1 MAMTTKEFRRH
12 RLDGRGK
19 VIIAALVV
27 AGVVMAALLHSCS
40 SDTTPGSGALGQSL
54 GAPTTAKGSL
64 VPQIPHRTRTPADP
78 DYLTAAPQGISWQRV
93 DGVPLPFSATDG
105 PTRINGAVTGGYS
118 NSPQG
123 AVLAAA
129 QIAFRLAFS
138 PDYQAVVDAQT
149 DVSDATRSQLVAAR
163 AAGPQP
169 DPSVIAQFASAPVA
183 FRVSAFADNHATV
196 YLAYPRTPGDQVRF
210 SRSALIWEGGDWRYS
225 DQFDSHSPP
234 LPDAPLP
241 ATFTR
246 F

>member
-1 MAMTTKEFRRH
+1 MAMTTKEFRRR
-12 RLDGRGK
+12 RLDGRGWA
-19 VIIAALVV
+19 IIAALVV
-27 AGVVMAALLHSCS
+27 AVVVVTLLVRSCGTDPT
-40 SDTTPGSGALGQSL
+40 SDSGALGQSST
-54 GAPTTAKGSL
+54 APMSAKGSL
-64 VPQIPHRTRTPADP
+64 VPQIPHRTLSPADP
-78 DYLTAAPQGISWQRV
+78 DYLTAAPKGISWQRV

-105 PTRINGAVTGGYS
+105 PTRIQGAVTGGYS

-149 DVSDATRSQLVAAR
+149 DVSDATRTQLIAAR

-169 DPSVIAQFASAPVA
+169 DPALISQFASAPVA

-196 YLAYPRTPGDQVRF
+196 YLAYPRTPGNQVRF

-225 DQFDSHSPP
+225 DQFDSQSPP

>member
-1 MAMTTKEFRRH
+1 MSLTTKEFRNR
-12 RLDGRGK
+12 RIDGRGWA
-19 VIIAALVV
+19 IIAAIAVAVVVLALLVRSCGSDSTPTAGV
-27 AGVVMAALLHSCS
+27 AGPSAL
-40 SDTTPGSGALGQSL
+40 
-54 GAPTTAKGSL
+54 APVTAKGSL
-64 VPQIPHRTRTPADP
+64 VPQVPHRTLTPADP

-105 PTRINGAVTGGYS
+105 PTRITGAVTGGYS

-149 DVSDATRSQLVAAR
+149 DVSDATRQALITAR
-163 AAGPQP
+163 SAGTQP
-169 DPSVIAQFASAPVA
+169 DPQVLGQLAAAPVA
-183 FRVSAFADNHATV
+183 FQVAAFADNHATV
-196 YLAYPRTPGDQVRF
+196 YLAYPRSDNEVRF
-210 SRSALIWEGGDWRYS
+210 SRSALVWEGGDWRYS
-225 DQFDSHSPP
+225 DQFDSHAPP
-234 LPDAPLP
+234 LPDGPLP